1 MLLIISKQE
10 KSVAVERV
18 QGIPTIVVFLELEG
32 RMTAFISTFSV
43 NLKKIVVDYIHE
55 LCIKIFSYVKK
66 RWFARL
72 SRLSQ
77 LDSQN

>member
-1 MLLIISKQE
+1 MLLIISEQE

-18 QGIPTIVVFLELEG
+18 QGIPIIVVFLELEG

-55 LCIKIFSYVKK
+55 CCV
-66 RWFARL
+66 
-72 SRLSQ
+72 
-77 LDSQN
+77 

>member
-18 QGIPTIVVFLELEG
+18 QGIPIIVVFLELEV

-55 LCIKIFSYVKK
+55 CCV
-66 RWFARL
+66 
-72 SRLSQ
+72 
-77 LDSQN
+77 